1 MRKIADWILTLFVFV
16 GILQRNRA
24 NRWTEKQ
31 REREIGRGGKE
42 KGKGR
47 GVEGKGEEIFKELV
61 HMIVGAVKF
70 EIHRAGW
77 QKNSGGS

>member
-1 MRKIADWILTLFVFV
+1 MFVFV